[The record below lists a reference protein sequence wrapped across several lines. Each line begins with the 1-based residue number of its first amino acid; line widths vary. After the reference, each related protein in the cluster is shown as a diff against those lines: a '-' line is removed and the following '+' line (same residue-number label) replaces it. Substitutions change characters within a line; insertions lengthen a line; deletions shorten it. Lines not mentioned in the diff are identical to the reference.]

1 MDKVIYKNT
10 ENGVIYQVMRGKVF
24 RWHEEKERWFTTQL
38 YRPCDLAHYPF
49 IGVRV
54 EIYPHEDK

>member
-10 ENGVIYQVMRGKVF
+10 ENGVIYQISRGKVF

-38 YRPCDLAHYPF
+38 YKPFDLAHYPY
-49 IGVRV
+49 IGIRV
-54 EIYPHEDK
+54 